1 MRNLKLTE
9 NMQTKVRDFMLKT
22 ISNMDSQ
29 KELEAF
35 LKILSPSV
43 KKSVT
48 NHIFTEVI
56 LQNPIFC
63 DKMDVIIEFIDH
75 FQLKL
80 FFPEDPVLKMG
91 SKCRLI
97 YLIANG
103 DCEVSI

>member
-1 MRNLKLTE
+1 MFGQVASIVQSITRKSCAFQEKLDTANTTMRNLKLTE

-56 LQNPIFC
+56 L
-63 DKMDVIIEFIDH
+63 
-75 FQLKL
+75 
-80 FFPEDPVLKMG
+80 
-91 SKCRLI
+91 
-97 YLIANG
+97 
-103 DCEVSI
+103 